1 MLRFFGNLDEAPRVG
16 RSGRHSQVRP
26 VHSPPVRRFT
36 FLSSLVFAVVALAA
50 CSSADDSID
59 TTIASTT
66 STTPTTTRAAPTTST
81 ELTTTTAAILTTA
94 VTGDAD
100 PELGDALGQ
109 LYSYWLDDR
118 NTLPNAPDGLLAFLA
133 SLPAPNG
140 DLTYTASIRTLG
152 DDGDTIAAI
161 HVGES
166 VWFAVRAEGSWR
178 IVGGQPAGQSPWL
191 GDSPR
196 LVLVLGSDARVG
208 QNQLRFRADS
218 IHIIGLVPSELTGGI
233 LGIPRDTYVTTSEGD
248 FKFTNLMAGRGPE
261 IMLETATELS
271 GLPLEGYIVTGFK
284 GYTALLTQ
292 LGGLF
297 IDLPTTMRSGN
308 NWANFPAG
316 EQQLN
321 PTRALQLAR
330 IRKGLPGGDFARSLN
345 QGRIMQA
352 AMDMIQPMGI
362 ESLPMMV
369 ELLLQN
375 AWTDL
380 STEDLVTLAAAA
392 YLTPSDALVNRV
404 VPGTVGR
411 AGTASVV
418 FLDPEAK
425 AMFADLGD
433 GTLDE

>member
-1 MLRFFGNLDEAPRVG
+1 M
-16 RSGRHSQVRP
+16 
-26 VHSPPVRRFT
+26 RRLTILLVLTFT
-36 FLSSLVFAVVALAA
+36 VVVLAA
-50 CSSADDSID
+50 CSGAEESVDTSVADS
-59 TTIASTT
+59 TSTSSTT
-66 STTPTTTRAAPTTST
+66 STVAPTTST
-81 ELTTTTAAILTTA
+81 EPTTTTSPVLTIA
-94 VTGDAD
+94 VTGDVD
-100 PELGDALGQ
+100 PELSATLGQ

-118 NTLPNAPDGLLAFLA
+118 NPQPNAPDGLMSFLA
-133 SLPAPNG
+133 SLPAPVG
-140 DLTYTASIRTLG
+140 DLTYTATVRTLG

-166 VWFAVRAEGSWR
+166 VWFGVKTDDSWR
-178 IVGGQPAGQSPWL
+178 IVGGRPEGQSPWL

-196 LVLVLGSDARVG
+196 LILVLGSDARVG

-218 IHIIGLVPSELTGGI
+218 IHIIGLVPGEQTGAI
-233 LGIPRDTYVTTSEGD
+233 LGIPRDTYVTTDEGD

-284 GYTALLTQ
+284 GYTALITQ

-297 IDLPTTMRSGN
+297 IDLPTSMASGN
-308 NWANFPAG
+308 NWSNFPAG
-316 EQQLN
+316 QQQLN
-321 PTRALQLAR
+321 PKRALQLAR
-330 IRKGLPGGDFARSLN
+330 IRKGLPGGDFTRSLN

-362 ESLPMMV
+362 DSLPLMV
-369 ELLLQN
+369 DLLLQN

-392 YLTPSDALVNRV
+392 YLTPSDALANEVA
-404 VPGTVGR
+404 PGTVGR
-411 AGTASVV
+411 AGSASVV
-418 FLDPEAK
+418 FLDPEAA
-425 AMFADLGD
+425 AMFADLAD